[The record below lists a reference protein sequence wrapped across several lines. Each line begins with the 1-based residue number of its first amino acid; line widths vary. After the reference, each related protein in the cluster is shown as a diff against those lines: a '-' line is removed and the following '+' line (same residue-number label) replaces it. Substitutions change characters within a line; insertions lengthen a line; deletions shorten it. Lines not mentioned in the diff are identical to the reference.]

1 MKKIIIILLI
11 VLPVLGFSQPQN
23 NGKIIDKFPLK
34 DLISSPL
41 YIVDGSYMKSDFNI
55 DSLNCDY
62 IDNIEV
68 LKDPYSTAIYGTRG
82 LKGVYIITTKTA
94 KYKDAAKD
102 IQVDKKMLT
111 LETKLSQNKEGH
123 PALQLILNAL
133 QGRLCDPVSIA
144 APRRMSLGRD
154 VSTLV
159 YVAHPLITVDGIEM
173 EESFDITQI
182 PIADIHEFKIYKD
195 EQATTLFGTRATK
208 GVIWISTT
216 PPIEY
221 ETIVFAPGYESFLAT
236 QKSKDFYSESY
247 LKTKNMQMVV
257 EWNYRYRNPS
267 IYNPKIYEA
276 SIDYDSK
283 IDYGLDVE
291 YELYMFFRF
300 MEKENRMSLINDR
313 AVAGL

>member
-1 MKKIIIILLI
+1 MKKIIIILLAVI
-11 VLPVLGFSQPQN
+11 PVLIFGQASN
-23 NGKIIDKFPLK
+23 NGEIVDKFPINELQR
-34 DLISSPL
+34 SPL
-41 YIVDGSYMKSDFNI
+41 YIVDGIHMKSDFKPDNLDCDNI
-55 DSLNCDY
+55 E
-62 IDNIEV
+62 NIEV
-68 LKDPYSTAIYGTRG
+68 LEGAYSTAIYGARG
-82 LKGVYIITTKTA
+82 ANGVYIITTKAA
-94 KYKDAAKD
+94 KYKDAAHN

-111 LETKLSQNKEGH
+111 LETKLSLNKKDF
-123 PALQLILNAL
+123 PAPHSILDAL
-133 QGRLCDPVSIA
+133 QGRLYNLVSIA
-144 APRRMSLGRD
+144 APRRMSLDRD

-159 YVAHPLITVDGIEM
+159 PVDYPLIILDGIEM
-173 EESFDITQI
+173 EESFDINQV
-182 PIADIHEFKIYKD
+182 PIADIHEINIYKE
-195 EQATTLFGTRATK
+195 EQAIALFGTRAQK
-208 GVIWISTT
+208 GVICISKT

-247 LKTKNMQMVV
+247 LKTKNMQMVI

-276 SIDYDSK
+276 AIDYESK

-313 AVAGL
+313 VVAGL